1 MGRQIGAY
9 DAKTRLPQL
18 LRDVERGERITI
30 TVRGRPVAE
39 LIPARAD
46 APTAADAVAA
56 MRAFKRVRGVQPDAV
71 AEWIQEGRR

>member
-18 LRDVERGERITI
+18 LRDVERGEHITI

-46 APTAADAVAA
+46 APTPADAIAA
-56 MRAFKRVRGVQPDAV
+56 MRAFKRVRGVQPDVV